1 MASGPLNGVRI
12 LEFTQIIA
20 GPLGCMI
27 LADMGADII
36 KVEPLIGEPWRLN
49 AQFIPLESKT
59 YQSLNRG
66 KKSLAIDMQRPE
78 AQAAIHRIVKDVD
91 VVVSNYRP
99 DVPARLGIDYE
110 TLRQIKPDLIY
121 CDSTAFGRR
130 GPWANKGGYDIVVQ
144 GASGFTAAG
153 GRFDEG
159 GNPVLPGA
167 GATADF
173 ATGYSIAMGVC
184 AALFHRSQ
192 TGEGQLVE
200 TSLLANAL
208 VFQGGSIMS
217 LPPADT
223 FGRQAIVDM
232 LDDAHLRGASYT
244 EMVEARTAIMSGR
257 QQGNIYYRNYLT
269 TDGAIAIGN
278 LSASL
283 RQKMRDALGIEYDPR
298 DHDPNYDPR
307 SPEAKEFGDELIAK
321 TEAQIR
327 AQPTK
332 HWVELLERHGV
343 PVAEILFPEEM
354 DRQQQVI
361 ENEYV
366 VELDHELTG
375 PQTMVAPPHK
385 MSASPPKPQGASP
398 VLGRDNDAILTAAG
412 YSQGEIEGLR
422 ASGVIL

>member
-1 MASGPLNGVRI
+1 MASGPLDGVRI

-20 GPLGCMI
+20 GPLSGML
-27 LADMGADII
+27 LADQGADVI
-36 KVEPLIGEPWRLN
+36 KVEPLGGEPWRLS
-49 AQFIPLESKT
+49 APFMPTEAKT

-66 KKSLAIDMQRPE
+66 KKSLAIDLQRPE
-78 AQAAIHRIVKDVD
+78 AQAAIHRIVKDID
-91 VVVSNYRP
+91 VVLSNYRP

-110 TLRQIKPDLIY
+110 TLRKIKPDLIY
-121 CDSTAFGRR
+121 ADSTAFGRK

-144 GASGFTAAG
+144 GASGFTASA
-153 GRFDEG
+153 GRFDEN
-159 GNPVLPGA
+159 GNPILPG
-167 GATADF
+167 GTATADF
-173 ATGYSIAMGVC
+173 ATGYSIAWGVC
-184 AALFHRSQ
+184 AALFHRER
-192 TGEGQLVE
+192 TGQGQMIE

-208 VFQGGSIMS
+208 MFQGGSVMS

-223 FGRQAIVDM
+223 LFRQPL
-232 LDDAHLRGASYT
+232 LDYLDEAHLRGASYT
-244 EMVEARTAIMSGR
+244 EMVEHRLTMMRGR

-269 TDGAIAIGN
+269 ADGAIAIGN

-327 AQPTK
+327 AQPSK

-354 DRQQQVI
+354 DRQEQVI
-361 ENEYV
+361 ENEYIV
-366 VELDHELTG
+366 ALEHDLSG

-385 MSASPPKPQGASP
+385 MSVTPPKPQGASP
-398 VLGRDNDAILTAAG
+398 PLGRDNKAILTAAG
-412 YSQGEIEGLR
+412 YSHDEIEALR
-422 ASGVIL
+422 ARGVVL